1 MKKIQEVEWTN
12 HPEYF
17 KLAQK
22 NFRIIQQLKKE
33 HDDLQKSFKNK
44 TLSDKDVHLLAA
56 KNDLIGEHAL
66 VVIIFAALTLEAFI
80 NHYGISRLSKN
91 YFLNYLDKL
100 DVLSKWMVL
109 PKLIT
114 RKQLDPGTSAMQD
127 LSWLIA
133 VRNKLVHYKSRM
145 IKIDDLRESDFLWET
160 DAQRAINTVKRLIP
174 RLKKID
180 PVVDTIWL
188 QERT

>member
-1 MKKIQEVEWTN
+1 MDKPSSVFQAGTEKFSNYSTAKE
-12 HPEYF
+12 
-17 KLAQK
+17 
-22 NFRIIQQLKKE
+22 E
-33 HDDLQKSFKNK
+33 HDDLKKSLKNK
-44 TLSDKDVHLLAA
+44 TVSDEDVDLLAT

-80 NHYGISRLSKN
+80 NHYGINRLSKN
-91 YFLNYLDKL
+91 YFLTYLDKL

-133 VRNKLVHYKSRM
+133 VRNKLVHYKSRT
-145 IKIDDLRESDFLWET
+145 IKIDDLKESDFLWET

-174 RLKKID
+174 SLEKID
-180 PVVDTIWL
+180 PVVDTMWL